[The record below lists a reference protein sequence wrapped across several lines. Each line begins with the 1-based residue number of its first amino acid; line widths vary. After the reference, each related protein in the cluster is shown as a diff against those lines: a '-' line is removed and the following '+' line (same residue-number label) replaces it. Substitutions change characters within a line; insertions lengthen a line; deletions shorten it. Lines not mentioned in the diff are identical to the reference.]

1 MSETTS
7 VCWEWRSHDES
18 EWPMQAFL
26 QKIISDPRSKRK
38 NCKSEVLVL
47 LYLPESWNWGV
58 KMWQV
63 FKWSLKSLCSQ
74 DSKSWITVYINVP
87 PVVWWGKYEITS
99 HSNCTQKTLLMKCKS
114 NVRER
119 VICKYS
125 VAVWLGYSTSKV
137 CMVSAVIC
145 MSLCRPLYSLTCL

>member
-47 LYLPESWNWGV
+47 LYLPESWNWVG

-63 FKWSLKSLCSQ
+63 FKWVWNPCAHKIRNLGSL
-74 DSKSWITVYINVP
+74 YISMSP
-87 PVVWWGKYEITS
+87 QLFGEYGITS